1 MTVLIDQTFKRP
13 SFEYSIVRILFGVTC
28 QSVRDTSSAFT
39 HHYLMTCMISYKY
52 RPKEK
57 PVVMGIY
64 EVERIVSKRNQG
76 SKAETVFYSVEE
88 LSFNWKHMGA
98 WCIASDLSWYPV
110 SPSWISV
117 PRKKFFLFSTIE
129 KLINLLYKKNVLEH
143 FQPEIEKKKKI
154 RTLSLSPK
162 IRRSYKNKRVFS
174 SKRQCWVQC
183 NFIDKIPVLVRAE

>member
-76 SKAETVFYSVEE
+76 SKAEYFIQWKNYPSTENTREHDVLRAIFPGMPSVLRESPYLE
-88 LSFNWKHMGA
+88 RSSFCSA
-98 WCIASDLSWYPV
+98 
-110 SPSWISV
+110 
-117 PRKKFFLFSTIE
+117 
-129 KLINLLYKKNVLEH
+129 LLK
-143 FQPEIEKKKKI
+143 
-154 RTLSLSPK
+154 S
-162 IRRSYKNKRVFS
+162 
-174 SKRQCWVQC
+174 
-183 NFIDKIPVLVRAE
+183 